1 MFRLQSIISYRLLSR
16 ESIFAALLGMS
27 AGVLSIE
34 FWLQFQMGSS
44 LCQTSACQA
53 VAEFVR
59 IGEPALVLFGSGFFW
74 LLFVLALI
82 GMVTSAKWIWTLI
95 GVALFGALAFDG
107 ALIGYQFV
115 GLGQKCY
122 LCLAVG
128 IALGLFLLLHSLV
141 QRSWVVPLIGLAVF
155 ASGFTANSIL
165 KIQPD
170 APRLAE
176 TAFVTIPAKTE
187 NPSLKMH
194 LFFSFHCSHCFK
206 VLADLSVNEPWQA
219 EWSLSTYDQAPQD
232 LYRMAEV
239 RSRIEGADNPFKV
252 VVDVEK
258 MEEVDSVPVD
268 DSLRETVKMA
278 EAYFHNAGFK
288 GVPTLVAKE
297 GPGRRVISVGRG
309 NIMRYLV
316 SRGLVTR
323 VLRFEDELEQQTS
336 KSVMEKSS

>member
-128 IALGLFLLLHSLV
+128 IAL
-141 QRSWVVPLIGLAVF
+141 AVRF
-155 ASGFTANSIL
+155 FEQPAPHWRHR
-165 KIQPD
+165 IQ
-170 APRLAE
+170 
-176 TAFVTIPAKTE
+176 
-187 NPSLKMH
+187 
-194 LFFSFHCSHCFK
+194 
-206 VLADLSVNEPWQA
+206 
-219 EWSLSTYDQAPQD
+219 
-232 LYRMAEV
+232 
-239 RSRIEGADNPFKV
+239 
-252 VVDVEK
+252 
-258 MEEVDSVPVD
+258 
-268 DSLRETVKMA
+268 
-278 EAYFHNAGFK
+278 
-288 GVPTLVAKE
+288 
-297 GPGRRVISVGRG
+297 SVGR
-309 NIMRYLV
+309 V
-316 SRGLVTR
+316 AV
-323 VLRFEDELEQQTS
+323 VAKQLRPKEFLY
-336 KSVMEKSS
+336 